1 MNISVVALKNIL
13 NLNRTVIE
21 GAELTYETAKFD
33 GEEYQKQIYNLS
45 VRPDARYLHRCPKCM
60 ETRGVYDHQSGEV
73 SWRAPSMNGTIIKL
87 SYSPARIY
95 CPSCGGIFREYIPWA
110 DGKSRFTADFNNE
123 VAWMALQLPKTAV
136 STYFD
141 ISWTT
146 VGSCI
151 KAAHSR
157 LEPDQSLRLQGLKKI
172 CVDETSIARGHK
184 YITVVYDMERSQV
197 VWVHLGHGYD
207 IFAEFAQLLTEEQ
220 RADITVV
227 AGDGARW
234 IDSVTADFFPN
245 AARCID
251 LFHLVSW
258 SNEAVDEVRKEAV
271 TEAKKE
277 YAKAE
282 NALVEAYVLS
292 DTALTEAKREL
303 YTNGSTMSQKEK
315 ETLVEYITLL
325 EEIKSRNAK
334 NLAKPKTKRLINK
347 ALKFMPSDK
356 QEALLKLKN
365 LSGELKNARYAVT
378 KNPENR
384 TACQNDKL
392 NLIAAS
398 APNLYKAYELKES
411 LRQIAHMHVAD
422 GAEHEI
428 DLWIERASESGL
440 AAFATLAEKISRH
453 KQNLL
458 NSIRFGANSSQ
469 SESCNALIKSLINIG
484 RGFRNL
490 DNLSALI
497 FLKCSRIVV
506 PLKNR
511 PQYTAEQR
519 DELRRKAKEKR
530 QRRAA
535 AIQASLLASEAV

>member
-1 MNISVVALKNIL
+1 
-13 NLNRTVIE
+13 
-21 GAELTYETAKFD
+21 
-33 GEEYQKQIYNLS
+33 
-45 VRPDARYLHRCPKCM
+45 
-60 ETRGVYDHQSGEV
+60 
-73 SWRAPSMNGTIIKL
+73 
-87 SYSPARIY
+87 
-95 CPSCGGIFREYIPWA
+95 
-110 DGKSRFTADFNNE
+110 
-123 VAWMALQLPKTAV
+123 
-136 STYFD
+136 
-141 ISWTT
+141 
-146 VGSCI
+146 
-151 KAAHSR
+151 
-157 LEPDQSLRLQGLKKI
+157 
-172 CVDETSIARGHK
+172 
-184 YITVVYDMERSQV
+184 
-197 VWVHLGHGYD
+197 
-207 IFAEFAQLLTEEQ
+207 
-220 RADITVV
+220 
-227 AGDGARW
+227 
-234 IDSVTADFFPN
+234 
-245 AARCID
+245 
-251 LFHLVSW
+251 
-258 SNEAVDEVRKEAV
+258 
-271 TEAKKE
+271 
-277 YAKAE
+277 
-282 NALVEAYVLS
+282 
-292 DTALTEAKREL
+292 
-303 YTNGSTMSQKEK
+303 
-315 ETLVEYITLL
+315 
-325 EEIKSRNAK
+325 
-334 NLAKPKTKRLINK
+334 
-347 ALKFMPSDK
+347 MPSDK